1 LKGSLF
7 KNFLSLAGAEAFSKV
22 ITFAAFAIIARL
34 CGPAGFGYIEW
45 AGALLMCA
53 SLVVDQGF
61 SSYGAREIAKAPG
74 RTAELVNVIVTARVV
89 LAGIGFIAVLTFAF
103 AWVNDPSV
111 RMLVIAYGLSLWGLP
126 FLFQWVFQGHEK
138 MNLAAVTQVIRQ
150 TVFVITVLVFVKGTD
165 SVVWAGIAET
175 AGVVAAAVFSIW
187 MYQRYFAGGAAI
199 RPAFSKQLFNEGTP
213 IGLSQLFWVVKMF
226 GATLVVGLIA
236 TPEDTGYFAG
246 AMRILVAVHTF
257 VWLYYFNLLPSMS
270 REWKKGAE
278 KLASLIGNSMKIV
291 LPGSIIAAA
300 IWIAFA
306 PTAMAI
312 AFGPNFIAGAT
323 ALRWMAGVCML
334 AAVSGHYRFGL
345 IAAGRQKDEML
356 TSALGAVTAL
366 ILIPLGYSNA
376 GIGGAAAALF
386 IAETVT
392 LLSAWYLSRQRLF
405 SPRPAAA
412 KVCDEHL
419 GGLPEA
425 SV

>member
-1 LKGSLF
+1 MTGNLY

-22 ITFAAFAIIARL
+22 ITFAAFAFIARL

-45 AGALLMCA
+45 AGAVLMCA

-61 SSYGAREIAKAPG
+61 SSYGAREIAKSPG
-74 RTAELVNVIVTARVV
+74 RTAELVSEIVTARAM
-89 LAGIGFIAVLTFAF
+89 LAVAGFAAILIFVF

-150 TVFVITVLVFVKGTD
+150 TVFVITVLVFVKGLD
-165 SVVWAGIAET
+165 SIVWAGIAES
-175 AGVVAAAVFSIW
+175 AGVAAAAIFSVW
-187 MYQRYFAGGAAI
+187 MYRRYFAGGEMI
-199 RPAFSKQLFNEGTP
+199 RPAFSRQLFTEGTP

-246 AMRILVAVHTF
+246 AMRVLVAVHTF

-270 REWKKGAE
+270 REWKKGPE

-291 LPGSIIAAA
+291 LPGSLVAGA

-306 PTAMAI
+306 PMAMTV
-312 AFGPNFIAGAT
+312 AFGTNF
-323 ALRWMAGVCML
+323 
-334 AAVSGHYRFGL
+334 
-345 IAAGRQKDEML
+345 AAGTGSFDGWRACVCL
-356 TSALGAVTAL
+356 
-366 ILIPLGYSNA
+366 PL
-376 GIGGAAAALF
+376 
-386 IAETVT
+386 
-392 LLSAWYLSRQRLF
+392 
-405 SPRPAAA
+405 
-412 KVCDEHL
+412 
-419 GGLPEA
+419 
-425 SV
+425 